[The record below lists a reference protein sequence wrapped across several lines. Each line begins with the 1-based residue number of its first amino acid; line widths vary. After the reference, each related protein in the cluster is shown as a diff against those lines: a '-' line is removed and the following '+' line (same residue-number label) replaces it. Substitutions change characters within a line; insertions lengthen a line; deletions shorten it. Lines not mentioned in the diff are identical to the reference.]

1 MAENCGFLEKRRTRS
16 RLLGTTDSG
25 PAARCDGMGLVVVV
39 DELLE
44 GRPTDRDADA
54 TKADWEKTRL
64 EIMAQLEHRL
74 SNSWPPPGTPMQ

>member
-1 MAENCGFLEKRRTRS
+1 MADVAVAAS
-16 RLLGTTDSG
+16 RQ
-25 PAARCDGMGLVVVV
+25 A
-39 DELLE
+39 ELLE
-44 GRPTDRDADA
+44 SRPTDRDADA